1 MLLQFSVNNF
11 RSFRTMQSLSLV
23 ASKGSELR
31 DSNTFEVSPS
41 LRLARSAV
49 IYGPNAGGKS
59 NLIKAFYFFQQFIL
73 HSATQYQEKQAIPL
87 HPFRLD
93 PVMLDRP
100 SEFSIDF
107 ICGGT
112 HFNYQIALDQN
123 QIVREELYAFPKK
136 YRQAWFTRTWNSSA
150 NQYDWYYGPNFKG
163 EHKAWEQV
171 TRANALYLSTA
182 VQFNSEQL
190 RPLFLW
196 FRDQL
201 VILPRQ
207 TIFTQTMFNPDL
219 TLQFLKDSSSSSW
232 IHKFMECA
240 DIGIEGFLLNEQDG
254 PAGKKTAVL
263 TAHKIG
269 DSNQK
274 THFDLFQDESDG
286 TQKLFLQAGGW
297 FKSLREG
304 LVLCVDELDISLH
317 SKIVRYLVTLFHDS
331 KTNVKNGQLLFT
343 THDTSLL
350 DADLF
355 RRDQIWFLEKDNAQ
369 GSHLYSLLDFKPR
382 KNEALGK
389 GYLQGRYGALP
400 FPGTFRFV

>member
-1 MLLQFSVNNF
+1 VLLQFSVNNF
-11 RSFRTMQSLSLV
+11 RSFRTTQSLSLV
-23 ASKGSELR
+23 AGKGSELIE
-31 DSNTFEVSPS
+31 SNTFEISPS

-59 NLIKAFYFFQQFIL
+59 NLIKAFHFFQQFIL
-73 HSATQYQEKQAIPL
+73 HSATLYQEKQPIAL
-87 HPFRLD
+87 YPFRLD
-93 PVMLDRP
+93 PATSDHP

-107 ICGGT
+107 ICDGT
-112 HFNYQIALDQN
+112 HFNYQVAIDKN
-123 QIVREELYAFPKK
+123 KIVREELYAFPKK
-136 YRQAWFTRTWNSSA
+136 YRQAWFTRTWDASA
-150 NQYDWYYGPNFKG
+150 NRYTWYYGPNFKG
-163 EHKAWEQV
+163 EHKAWEQM

-196 FRDQL
+196 IRDQL
-201 VILPRQ
+201 VIVPRQ
-207 TIFTQTMFNPDL
+207 AMFNPDL
-219 TLQFLKDSSSSSW
+219 TFQCLKDTKSSTW

-240 DIGIEGFLLNEQDG
+240 DIGIEGFLLNEQDD
-254 PAGKKTAVL
+254 PTGKKTAVL

-269 DSNQK
+269 DSNQQ

-297 FKSLREG
+297 FKSLQEG

-317 SKIVRYLVTLFHDS
+317 AKIVRHLVTLFHDS
-331 KTNVKNGQLLFT
+331 KTNLKNGQLLFT

-355 RRDQIWFLEKDNAQ
+355 RRDQIWFLEKDNTQ
-369 GSHLYSLLDFKPR
+369 GSRLYSLLDFKPR

-400 FPGTFRFV
+400 FPGKFCFV